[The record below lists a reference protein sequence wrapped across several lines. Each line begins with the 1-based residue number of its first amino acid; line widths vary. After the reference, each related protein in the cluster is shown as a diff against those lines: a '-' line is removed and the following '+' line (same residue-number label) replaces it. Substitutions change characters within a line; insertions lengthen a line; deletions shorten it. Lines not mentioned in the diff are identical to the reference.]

1 MTWSLANGEDGMRRP
16 RGCTLE
22 PAENAAF
29 LGTRNGV
36 GWQTADKHP
45 EPGVRVDILLDWSQ
59 AGFPDSF
66 MLSEMA
72 MFHHLSK
79 VLSQLPR
86 CLQPRRAVE
95 E

>member
-1 MTWSLANGEDGMRRP
+1 MTWSLANGEDGMWRP

-45 EPGVRVDILLDWSQ
+45 EPGVGVDILLD
-59 AGFPDSF
+59 
-66 MLSEMA
+66 
-72 MFHHLSK
+72 
-79 VLSQLPR
+79 
-86 CLQPRRAVE
+86 
-95 E
+95 